1 MVSKGLGLSST
12 WRLSRLIVGLAE
24 PLIIESLELVMLNV
38 VYYLTRFNSGFL
50 LKDEIGILACYLL
63 TALCWLTAASLISLH
78 LLNLVRPDSLLLNGG
93 VNGNLSTSLEAGLRW
108 PICLLGSPRWL
119 RLSESP
125 ARKLTY
131 WFSRLWISLSIIFIW
146 LVKRLS
152 SRCSEPKEWLDDDD
166 TLSTLI

>member
-63 TALCWLTAASLISLH
+63 TALC
-78 LLNLVRPDSLLLNGG
+78 
-93 VNGNLSTSLEAGLRW
+93 
-108 PICLLGSPRWL
+108 
-119 RLSESP
+119 
-125 ARKLTY
+125 
-131 WFSRLWISLSIIFIW
+131 
-146 LVKRLS
+146 
-152 SRCSEPKEWLDDDD
+152 
-166 TLSTLI
+166 